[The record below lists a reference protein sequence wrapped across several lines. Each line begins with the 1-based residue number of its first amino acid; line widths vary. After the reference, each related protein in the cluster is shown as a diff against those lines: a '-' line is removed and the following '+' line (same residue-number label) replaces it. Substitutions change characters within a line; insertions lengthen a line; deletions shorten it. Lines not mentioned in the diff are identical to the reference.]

1 MGRADAVLGELGFL
15 DCQAKTIADGC
26 TAIPKNGIDG
36 PVDMAVSPNGRSVYV
51 LADGS
56 SSISRFNRAANG
68 SLTFASCI
76 ADSTAGG
83 CVDDVQSLL
92 LEPNGIA
99 VSPDGKS
106 VYTVA
111 EGQFGLDDR
120 VVAHFAADSDGDLH
134 FADCQSDLGQLGGC
148 TNREPDVLSGVSDV
162 AVSPNGRSV
171 YATTSLG
178 IVTHFAANAT
188 GALSYLGCVGNDSSD
203 GCVDQPGTP
212 LSGATGIAVSE
223 DGSDVYVAAR
233 ARDGIAHFKADA
245 LGTLTLADCIN
256 DAGDANCANPPGT
269 PLDGANAVALSPD
282 GKSLYVASANADSV
296 SHLSIGA
303 NGSPTFAD
311 CVADQASVGC
321 TPDPGFMLDG
331 AEDVAVSPDGANVY
345 VASALADSLTRLNT
359 GADGSLQ
366 YGGCLADTAS
376 GGCGDLANSPLNGA
390 DGVVVADEGGLG
402 NVYATAGVADA
413 VSRFS
418 RELPVVTPLDTTP
431 PETKIDKGPKRT
443 STRRKAK
450 FVFSSS
456 EPVSTFVCAVD
467 GAEPK
472 TCTSPHKVK
481 VKVGKRPRRHRFSV
495 AATDASG
502 NTDATPSVL
511 RWKVKPKMHG
521 KHGKPGR
528 QK

>member
-1 MGRADAVLGELGFL
+1 MAAHPP
-15 DCQAKTIADGC
+15 A
-26 TAIPKNGIDG
+26 PK
-36 PVDMAVSPNGRSVYV
+36 
-51 LADGS
+51 L
-56 SSISRFNRAANG
+56 F
-68 SLTFASCI
+68 
-76 ADSTAGG
+76 
-83 CVDDVQSLL
+83 
-92 LEPNGIA
+92 
-99 VSPDGKS
+99 
-106 VYTVA
+106 
-111 EGQFGLDDR
+111 
-120 VVAHFAADSDGDLH
+120 
-134 FADCQSDLGQLGGC
+134 
-148 TNREPDVLSGVSDV
+148 REPARTAPVQCPACGGPITLRGFGAIEQVSCPYCGSELRPQDSGALQILRQAQRARQASALPLYTRGTLD
-162 AVSPNGRSV
+162 GIEWE
-171 YATTSLG
+171 LIG
-178 IVTHFAANAT
+178 IVWRQ
-188 GALSYLGCVGNDSSD
+188 CV
-203 GCVDQPGTP
+203 V
-212 LSGATGIAVSE
+212 
-223 DGSDVYVAAR
+223 
-233 ARDGIAHFKADA
+233 DGIAYFKADA

-456 EPVSTFVCAVD
+456 EPGSTFVCAVD